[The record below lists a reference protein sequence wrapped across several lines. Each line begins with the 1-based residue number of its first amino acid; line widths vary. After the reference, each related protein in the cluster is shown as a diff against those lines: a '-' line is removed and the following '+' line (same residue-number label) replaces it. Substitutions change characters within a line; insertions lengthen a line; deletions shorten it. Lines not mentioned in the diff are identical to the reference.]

1 MSFAAILRTIV
12 EECGGGIG
20 AALMGNDGIPI
31 EQFTVESRAG
41 ADSEEFNHFDVDTV
55 GVEFGRILEDIRKT
69 FDSLAGGRLEET
81 IILGTR
87 YSLVFRTVDEENF
100 LIVAVEPDGNLGKA
114 RYLIRR
120 HLLAIRSEL

>member
-1 MSFAAILRTIV
+1 MSFAATLRTIV

-31 EQFTVESRAG
+31 EQITHSGAGAADGALDVESA
-41 ADSEEFNHFDVDTV
+41 

-69 FDSLAGGRLEET
+69 FDSLAGGSVEET
-81 IILGTR
+81 IVRGAR
-87 YSLVFRTVDEENF
+87 FSLVFRAVDDDYF
-100 LIVAVEPDGNLGKA
+100 LIVAVAPDGNLGKA

-120 HLLAIRSEL
+120 HLLAIRSDL